1 MTMQYYPILI
11 EALQVVIV
19 LLGAPLLVGWVRMVK
34 CWTQGRRSA
43 GLLQPLRDISKY
55 LVKDTVLAHNA
66 SWVFTATPYIVFG
79 ATLMAGAIIPVVSA
93 DLPMAAT
100 ADIIAL
106 VAIFA
111 VARFF
116 TALAGL
122 DAGTAFGG
130 MGTSREMMVSSLAE
144 PAVLMSVFTVSLVSH
159 STSLSYMVHEITT
172 VPFVLRPSLAFALLA
187 FILIAIAE
195 TGRIPV
201 DNPSTHL
208 ELTMIHE
215 AMVLE
220 YSGRHL
226 ALMEWASMMKLFLF
240 SALGIALFLPWGIA
254 GIDDPAMMPWALL
267 ALTGKL
273 ALLGVL
279 LVLVETGLS
288 KMRIFR
294 VAEFLGMA
302 FLLAAL
308 GMLSYFILE

>member
-1 MTMQYYPILI
+1 MIRQYYPILI
-11 EALQVVIV
+11 ESLQVVLV
-19 LLGAPLLVGWVRMVK
+19 LLGGPLLVGWVRMLK

-43 GLLQPLRDISKY
+43 GLLQPMRDVTK
-55 LVKDTVLAHNA
+55 LFVKETVLAENA
-66 SWVFTATPYIVFG
+66 SWIFRSTPYIVFG

-93 DLPMAAT
+93 DLPLAAT

-111 VARFF
+111 LARFF

-122 DAGTAFGG
+122 DTGTAFGG

-159 STSLSYMVHEITT
+159 STSLSFMVHELTT
-172 VPFVLRPSLAFALLA
+172 ASFVLRPSLAFALLA
-187 FILIAIAE
+187 FVLIALAE

-215 AMVLE
+215 AMLLE

-226 ALMEWASMMKLFLF
+226 ALIEWASMMKLFLF
-240 SALGIALFLPWGIA
+240 ASLGIALFMPWGIA
-254 GIDDPAMMPWALL
+254 GIDDPAMLPVALVSL
-267 ALTGKL
+267 AVKL
-273 ALLGVL
+273 ALIGVFV
-279 LVLVETGLS
+279 VLIETGLS

-302 FLLAAL
+302 FLLASL